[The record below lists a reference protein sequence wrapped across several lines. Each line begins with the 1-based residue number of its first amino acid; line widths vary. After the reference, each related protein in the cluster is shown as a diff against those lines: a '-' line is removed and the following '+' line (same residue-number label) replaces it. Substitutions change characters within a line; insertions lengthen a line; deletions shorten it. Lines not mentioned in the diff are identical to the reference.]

1 MSNLHPL
8 IVDLALIL
16 ISAGIMTLIF
26 KRLKQPLVL
35 GYIMAGFLASPHLT
49 FTPSVVDTA
58 NIQTWADIGVI
69 FLLFALGLEFS
80 FKKIVK
86 VGGAAVIAT
95 CTILFCMI
103 LAGVSVG
110 LALGWPTMDCI
121 FLGGMVSMS
130 STTIIYKAFDDM
142 GLRDKQFSGLV
153 LSILILEDILAI
165 LLLVMLSTVAASSNF
180 EGSDLIYSISKLV
193 FFLVLWFAAG
203 IYIIPTVLKL
213 VKKLMTDE
221 TLLVVALGM
230 CFGMVVMAANAG
242 FSPAFGAFMM
252 GSILAET
259 LEAEKIGRLVKPVKD
274 LFGAVFF
281 VSVGMMVNPAMVARY
296 AVPILVIT
304 LVVVLGQ
311 AVFGTFGVLLSGKPL
326 KTSIQCGFCLTQIG
340 EFAFIIAALGV
351 SLHVTS
357 NFLYPI
363 VVAVSVITTFLT
375 PYMIRLAGPAYELAD
390 RKLPLSWKG
399 FLNRFSSGTQT
410 VNHDSK
416 WKQLLISIFQV
427 VVLYSIL
434 SIAVVIFSFKYMAP
448 FILGIVSGFWGHM
461 LATILAILLMA
472 PFLLAIVVAR
482 SRSEIFKELWNDNH
496 FNRGHLVA
504 TVIVRVVISIVFVMV
519 VISHFFRPSSGWLV
533 GVATIVVFVLLYSR
547 SQKRRFL
554 RMEERFIA
562 NLNSRGQEGEAVHF
576 PRLEQ
581 HLLDKN
587 IHFADYLLPAST
599 DWGGKTLEALA
610 LHERFG
616 VHVVAICRGDRRITI
631 PNGADVV
638 FPQDKI
644 EVIGTDEQ
652 LGELSHVIRQ
662 SVGKEGHVPGF
673 PEMLLKQFTVGLGSS
688 LVGRSISGSDIR
700 RLYKCMVV
708 GIEDEEGKLSDPDV
722 HSLLREGEILW
733 IVGEKDDLRR
743 LVADC
748 S

>member
-8 IVDLALIL
+8 IIDLALIL
-16 ISAGIMTLIF
+16 ISAGVMTLIF

-35 GYIMAGFLASPHLT
+35 GYIMAGFLSSPHLT
-49 FTPSVVDTA
+49 FTPSVIDTTD
-58 NIQTWADIGVI
+58 IQTWADIGVI

-86 VGGAAVIAT
+86 VGGSAVTAT

-103 LAGVSVG
+103 LVGVSVG

-142 GLRDKQFSGLV
+142 GLRNKQFSGLV
-153 LSILILEDILAI
+153 LSVLILEDILAI

-203 IYIIPTVLKL
+203 IYIIPTVLKA

-230 CFGMVVMAANAG
+230 CFGMVVMAARAG

-259 LEAEKIGRLVKPVKD
+259 LEAEKIDRLVKPVKD

-281 VSVGMMVNPAMVARY
+281 VSVGMMVNPAMVAEY
-296 AVPILVIT
+296 AVPIVVIT
-304 LVVVLGQ
+304 LVIVLGQ
-311 AVFGTFGVLLSGKPL
+311 SIFGTFGVLLSGKSL
-326 KTSIQCGFCLTQIG
+326 KMSMQCGFCLTQIG
-340 EFAFIIAALGV
+340 EFAFIIASLGV

-357 NFLYPI
+357 KFLYPI

-375 PYMIRLAGPAYELAD
+375 PYMIRLAEPAYKLAD
-390 RKLPLSWKG
+390 KKLPPSWKE

-434 SIAVVIFSFKYMAP
+434 SIAIVIFSFQYMAP
-448 FILGIVSGFWGHM
+448 FILGIVSGFWGN
-461 LATILAILLMA
+461 LLVTVLTIVLMA

-496 FNRGHLVA
+496 FNRGRLVS
-504 TVIVRVVISIVFVMV
+504 TVIVRTVISILFVMV
-519 VISHFFRPSSGWLV
+519 VISHFFRPSVGWLI
-533 GVATIVVFVLLYSR
+533 GVATIVVFLLLYSR
-547 SQKRRFL
+547 SQKRRFH
-554 RMEERFIA
+554 RIEQRFMA
-562 NLNSRGQEGEAVHF
+562 NLNSREQDGNTGQF
-576 PRLEQ
+576 PRLEKN
-581 HLLDKN
+581 LLDKD
-587 IHFADYLLPAST
+587 IHLADFVLPTST
-599 DWGGKTLEALA
+599 DWGGKTLQTLA
-610 LHERFG
+610 LHEQFG
-616 VHVVAICRGDRRITI
+616 VHVVAICRGNRRITI
-631 PNGADVV
+631 PNGTDVV

-652 LGELSHVIRQ
+652 LSELSQVIQR
-662 SVGKEGHVPGF
+662 SVNEDGNEF
-673 PEMLLKQFTVGLGSS
+673 ETAEMQLKQFTLESGSC
-688 LVGRSISGSDIR
+688 LLGRSISESDVR
-700 RLYKCMVV
+700 RCYKCMVV
-708 GIEDEEGKLSDPDV
+708 GIEGEDGKLTDPDV
-722 HSLLREGEILW
+722 YSLLCEGDILW
-733 IVGEKDDLRR
+733 IVGKKDDLYRF
-743 LVADC
+743 VSDC
-748 S
+748 L